1 MSTQCASLDLVV
13 SLLYVFLTSSSS
25 RFLNHDYG
33 DFSILIIITSDHVS
47 SLTICILCIV
57 L

>member
-1 MSTQCASLDLVV
+1 MSTQCVSLDLVV

-25 RFLNHDYG
+25 RFLNHDYR

-47 SLTICILCIV
+47 SLTICVLCIV